1 MTTLNVKNLAT
12 LNGTSTGKVLTTS
25 AQDIITAP
33 ADSVDKVNHLMV
45 TNITGTTANVTI
57 GFYDSATTTTYYMLA
72 TTPVPAY
79 GAIDVLSSK
88 PFYLKENDKITALA
102 SANTTLHITA
112 SWELL
117 S

>member
-12 LNGTSTGKVLTTS
+12 LNGTSTGKVLSTS
-25 AQDIITAP
+25 SQDIITAP
-33 ADSVDKVNHLMV
+33 ANSVDKINHLMV
-45 TNITGTTANVTI
+45 TNITGSSANVTV
-57 GFYDSATTTTYYMLA
+57 GFYDSVTTTTYYLLY

-79 GAIDVLSSK
+79 GAIDILSSK
-88 PFYLKENDKITALA
+88 PFYLKENDKISALA